1 MGKRS
6 KSILQ
11 LLYRTLNQNDLY
23 SQKAISLT
31 MLWLAHNSF
40 DEKKDFEMGIVFEM
54 KSGKIKVH
62 SRMLVTKRAPN
73 IRKTGLYQIM
83 RIDMVW

>member
-1 MGKRS
+1 MKKR
-6 KSILQ
+6 
-11 LLYRTLNQNDLY
+11 
-23 SQKAISLT
+23 
-31 MLWLAHNSF
+31 H
-40 DEKKDFEMGIVFEM
+40 FEMGIVFEM

-83 RIDMVW
+83 GIDMVW

>member
-1 MGKRS
+1 MKKRFPYLPTGS
-6 KSILQ
+6 HITGSSTKEGIFEGN
-11 LLYRTLNQNDLY
+11 T
-23 SQKAISLT
+23 
-31 MLWLAHNSF
+31 F
-40 DEKKDFEMGIVFEM
+40 DEKKHFEMGIVFEM

-83 RIDMVW
+83 RKDMVW